1 MKVALAD
8 PFLFPTDLLNLPHSS
23 ESHCH
28 VSTSAQHMGPAVKRV
43 RESLTIQRGL
53 LETNSR
59 INLQA
64 RGKGMNMNK
73 TIQFLFRALLMMT
86 TLFAVSAFAQDM
98 HTSSQFQGPKA
109 NKGTVTH
116 STKDGKS
123 VLTLSNDFVVPDTP
137 DPHWQLVDSDGNVYL
152 VDKLKK
158 KALLGDKYQKE
169 IVVPSYVKNVAKVQI
184 WCAWAEANLGEAS
197 FSSPVK

>member
-1 MKVALAD
+1 
-8 PFLFPTDLLNLPHSS
+8 
-23 ESHCH
+23 
-28 VSTSAQHMGPAVKRV
+28 
-43 RESLTIQRGL
+43 
-53 LETNSR
+53 
-59 INLQA
+59 
-64 RGKGMNMNK
+64 MNAK
-73 TIQFLFRALLMMT
+73 KIQFAIFALLMT
-86 TLFAVSAFAQDM
+86 TLFTVAAAAQNM

-116 STKDGKS
+116 STRDGKS
-123 VLTLSNDFVVPDTP
+123 ILTLSDDFVVPDTP

-169 IVVPSYVKNVAKVQI
+169 IVVPSYVKNVSKVVI